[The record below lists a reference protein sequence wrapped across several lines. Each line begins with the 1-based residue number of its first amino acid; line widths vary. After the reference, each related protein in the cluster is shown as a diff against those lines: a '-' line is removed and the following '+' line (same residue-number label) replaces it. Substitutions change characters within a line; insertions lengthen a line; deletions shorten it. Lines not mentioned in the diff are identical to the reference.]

1 MDWLTPIRNYL
12 VWDWVYPLSNQ
23 ITDYY
28 IDSEGVLLYSS
39 QSSKITR
46 IRTLSKVNPRPTDK
60 VNDGVYP
67 YLINRAGIFG
77 MYYMYN
83 NDGSTLVN
91 LATGKNIYMF
101 SYKGF
106 YSISPDGR
114 LFA

>member
-1 MDWLTPIRNYL
+1 
-12 VWDWVYPLSNQ
+12 
-23 ITDYY
+23 
-28 IDSEGVLLYSS
+28 
-39 QSSKITR
+39 
-46 IRTLSKVNPRPTDK
+46 
-60 VNDGVYP
+60 
-67 YLINRAGIFG
+67 

-83 NDGSTLVN
+83 NDGSTLVD